1 MNTLDF
7 LSIDVGS
14 IIFTL
19 INTLILFLV
28 LKHFLFGRVNKV
40 LQDRQDEVSNTYKT
54 ADETLDNANQ
64 LKSQYT
70 ELMAGAKEES
80 AEIVQNAVKKAQHS
94 SDEIV
99 SNAKHE
105 AQHIIER
112 ANLETEREIKKAKA
126 QLKDDISDMAV
137 LVAEQ
142 IVQREINKED
152 HEKLINDFVNNIE
165 S

>member
-1 MNTLDF
+1 MLDF

-19 INTLILFLV
+19 LNTLILFLV
-28 LKHFLFGRVNKV
+28 LKHFLFGRVNKF
-40 LQDRQDEVSNTYKT
+40 LENRQNEVSNIYKN
-54 ADETLDNANQ
+54 ADETLENANQ

-80 AEIVQNAVKKAQHS
+80 AEIVQNAIKKAQRN

-99 SNAKHE
+99 DSAKNE
-105 AQHIIER
+105 AQHIIEK
-112 ANLETEREIKKAKA
+112 ANVETKRELKKAKA
-126 QLKDDISDMAV
+126 QLKDEISDMAM
-137 LVAEQ
+137 LMAEK
-142 IVQREINKED
+142 IVQREINKDD
-152 HEKLINDFVNNIE
+152 HEKLINDFINSKE

>member
-1 MNTLDF
+1 MLDF

-28 LKHFLFGRVNKV
+28 LKHFLFGRVNKI
-40 LQDRQDEVSNTYKT
+40 LEDRQNEVSNTYKT
-54 ADETLDNANQ
+54 ADETLENANQ
-64 LKSQYT
+64 LKSQYS

-94 SDEIV
+94 SDTIIA
-99 SNAKHE
+99 NAKSE
-105 AQHIIER
+105 AQHIIEK
-112 ANLETEREIKKAKA
+112 ANLETEREMKKAKV
-126 QLKDDISDMAV
+126 QLQNEISDMAM
-137 LVAEQ
+137 LMAEK
-142 IVQREINKED
+142 IVEREINKDD
-152 HEKLINDFVNNIE
+152 HEKLIKEFISQNE

>member
-1 MNTLDF
+1 MLDF

-28 LKHFLFGRVNKV
+28 IKHFLFGRVNKM
-40 LQDRQDEVSNTYKT
+40 LEDRQNEVSNTYKT
-54 ADETLDNANQ
+54 ADETLENANQ
-64 LKSQYT
+64 LKSKYS

-94 SDEIV
+94 SDTIIA
-99 SNAKHE
+99 NAKSE
-105 AQHIIER
+105 AQHIIEK
-112 ANLETEREIKKAKA
+112 ANLETEREMKKAKV
-126 QLKDDISDMAV
+126 QLQNEISDMAM
-137 LVAEQ
+137 LMAEK
-142 IVQREINKED
+142 IVEREINKDD
-152 HEKLINDFVNNIE
+152 HEKLIKDFISQNE

>member
-1 MNTLDF
+1 MLDF

-40 LQDRQDEVSNTYKT
+40 LEDRQNEVTNTYKT
-54 ADETLDNANQ
+54 ADETLENANQ

-80 AEIVQNAVKKAQHS
+80 AEIVQSAVKKAQRS

-99 SNAKHE
+99 ANAKNE
-105 AQHIIER
+105 AQHIIEK
-112 ANLETEREIKKAKA
+112 ANVETEREMKKAKA
-126 QLKDDISDMAV
+126 QLQSEISDMAM
-137 LVAEQ
+137 LMAEK
-142 IVQREINKED
+142 IVEREINKDD
-152 HEKLINDFVNNIE
+152 HERLINEFINEE

>member
-1 MNTLDF
+1 MLDF

-40 LQDRQDEVSNTYKT
+40 LEDRQNEVSNTYKS
-54 ADETLDNANQ
+54 ADETMEKATQ
-64 LKSQYT
+64 LETKYT

-80 AEIVQNAVKKAQHS
+80 AEIVQNAVKKAQTR

-99 SNAKHE
+99 ANAKNE
-105 AQHIIER
+105 AQHIIEK
-112 ANLETEREIKKAKA
+112 ANSETEREIKKAKA
-126 QLKDDISDMAV
+126 QLQDEISDMAI
-137 LVAEQ
+137 LMAEK
-142 IVQREINKED
+142 VVEREINKTD
-152 HEKLINDFVNNIE
+152 HEKFIKDFINQN
-165 S
+165 

>member
-1 MNTLDF
+1 MLDF

-40 LQDRQDEVSNTYKT
+40 LEDRQNEVSNTYKN
-54 ADETLDNANQ
+54 ADKTLENAN
-64 LKSQYT
+64 LMKSQYD

-80 AEIVQNAVKKAQHS
+80 AEIVQSAVKKAQTR
-94 SDEIV
+94 SDEIMD
-99 SNAKHE
+99 NAKKE
-105 AQHIIER
+105 AQHIIEK
-112 ANLETEREIKKAKA
+112 ANLETEREIKKAKVEL
-126 QLKDDISDMAV
+126 QDEISDMAM
-137 LVAEQ
+137 LIAEK
-142 IVQREINKED
+142 IVEREINPSD
-152 HEKLINDFVNNIE
+152 HEKLINEFINKNE

>member
-1 MNTLDF
+1 MLDF

-19 INTLILFLV
+19 LNTLILFLV
-28 LKHFLFGRVNKV
+28 LKHFLFGRVHKFLEN
-40 LQDRQDEVSNTYKT
+40 RQNEVSNIYKN
-54 ADETLDNANQ
+54 ADETLENANQ

-80 AEIVQNAVKKAQHS
+80 AEIVQNAIKKAQRS

-99 SNAKHE
+99 DSAKNE
-105 AQHIIER
+105 AQHIIEK
-112 ANLETEREIKKAKA
+112 ANVETQRELKKAKA
-126 QLKDDISDMAV
+126 QLKDEISDMAM
-137 LVAEQ
+137 LMAEK
-142 IVQREINKED
+142 IVQREINKDD
-152 HEKLINDFVNNIE
+152 HEKLINDFINSKE

>member
-1 MNTLDF
+1 MLDF

-28 LKHFLFGRVNKV
+28 LKQFLFGRVNKI
-40 LQDRQDEVSNTYKT
+40 LEDRQNEVSNTYKT
-54 ADETLDNANQ
+54 ADETLENANQ
-64 LKSQYT
+64 LKSQYS

-94 SDEIV
+94 SDTIIA
-99 SNAKHE
+99 NAKSE
-105 AQHIIER
+105 AQHIIEK
-112 ANLETEREIKKAKA
+112 ANLETEREMKKAKV
-126 QLKDDISDMAV
+126 QLQNEISDMAM
-137 LVAEQ
+137 LMAEK
-142 IVQREINKED
+142 IVEREINKDD
-152 HEKLINDFVNNIE
+152 HEKLIKEFISQNE

>member
-1 MNTLDF
+1 MLDF

-40 LQDRQDEVSNTYKT
+40 LEDRQNEVSSTYKN
-54 ADETLDNANQ
+54 ADETLENANQ
-64 LKSQYT
+64 LKSKYT
-70 ELMAGAKEES
+70 ELIAGAKEES
-80 AEIVQNAVKKAQHS
+80 AEIVQNAVKKAQRS

-99 SNAKHE
+99 ANAKHE
-105 AQHIIER
+105 AQHIIEK
-112 ANLETEREIKKAKA
+112 ANLETEREMKKAKA
-126 QLKDDISDMAV
+126 QLQGEISDMAV
-137 LVAEQ
+137 LMAEK
-142 IVQREINKED
+142 IVEREINKDD
-152 HEKLINDFVNNIE
+152 HEKLINDFISKE

>member
-1 MNTLDF
+1 MLDF

-19 INTLILFLV
+19 LNTLILFLV

-40 LQDRQDEVSNTYKT
+40 LEDRQNEVSSTYKN
-54 ADETLDNANQ
+54 ADATLENANQ

-70 ELMAGAKEES
+70 ELMAGAKEEG
-80 AEIVQNAVKKAQHS
+80 AEIVQNAIKKAQHS
-94 SDEIV
+94 SDDILA
-99 SNAKHE
+99 NAKSE

-112 ANLETEREIKKAKA
+112 ANLETERELKKAKA
-126 QLKDDISDMAV
+126 ELQDEVSDMAM
-137 LVAEQ
+137 LMAEK
-142 IVQREINKED
+142 IVQREINKAD
-152 HEKLINDFVNNIE
+152 HEKLINDFIDKE

>member
-1 MNTLDF
+1 MLDF

-40 LQDRQDEVSNTYKT
+40 LEDRQAEVSNVYKS
-54 ADETLDNANQ
+54 ADETMEKANQ
-64 LKSQYT
+64 LEAKYT
-70 ELMAGAKEES
+70 ELMSDAKEES
-80 AEIVQNAVKKAQHS
+80 AEIVQNAVKKAQTR

-99 SNAKHE
+99 SNAKTE
-105 AQHIIER
+105 AQHIIEK
-112 ANLETEREIKKAKA
+112 ANAETEREIQKAKA
-126 QLKDDISDMAV
+126 ELQDEISDMAI
-137 LVAEQ
+137 LVAEK
-142 IVQREINKED
+142 VVEREINKAD
-152 HEKLINDFVNNIE
+152 HEKFINDFIKQN